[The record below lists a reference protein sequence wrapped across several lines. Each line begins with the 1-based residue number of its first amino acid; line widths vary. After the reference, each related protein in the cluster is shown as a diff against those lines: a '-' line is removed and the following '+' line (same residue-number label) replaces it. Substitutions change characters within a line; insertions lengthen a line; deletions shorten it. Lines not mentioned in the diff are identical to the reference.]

1 MLLAEGDAPGAAR
14 ELRAANKDW
23 QDVGAPYE
31 VARVR
36 AVLALALR
44 ALGDDEA
51 AYLELR
57 AALEEFQR
65 LGAAP
70 DATAAERLLAE
81 ADDRRSAPEQVRRAF
96 MFTDI
101 VGSTT
106 LAEALGDVAWE
117 RLLRWHDDTLR
128 RLISA
133 GGGDVV
139 NSTGDGFF
147 AAFPSA
153 RRALDCA
160 VAIQRALRDQQASI
174 GFVPPIRI
182 GIHAAEG
189 TRRGQD
195 FSGIGVH
202 VAARVGALAGAGEIL
217 ATVETLEEAGEPV
230 ASDARE
236 VAVKGVT
243 VPLRV
248 AGVAWA

>member
-1 MLLAEGDAPGAAR
+1 
-14 ELRAANKDW
+14 
-23 QDVGAPYE
+23 
-31 VARVR
+31 
-36 AVLALALR
+36 
-44 ALGDDEA
+44 
-51 AYLELR
+51 
-57 AALEEFQR
+57 
-65 LGAAP
+65 
-70 DATAAERLLAE
+70 
-81 ADDRRSAPEQVRRAF
+81 

-106 LAEALGDVAWE
+106 LAEALGDAPWE

-128 RLISA
+128 RLIA
-133 GGGDVV
+133 GGGGDVV

-147 AAFPSA
+147 ATFPSA
-153 RRALDCA
+153 RRAVDCA
-160 VAIQRALRDQQASI
+160 VAIQRALRDQDAI
-174 GFVPPIRI
+174 GFAPPVRI
-182 GIHAAEG
+182 GLHTAEA

-217 ATVETLEEAGEPV
+217 ATVETLEEAGVPM

-243 VPLRV
+243 VPLQV